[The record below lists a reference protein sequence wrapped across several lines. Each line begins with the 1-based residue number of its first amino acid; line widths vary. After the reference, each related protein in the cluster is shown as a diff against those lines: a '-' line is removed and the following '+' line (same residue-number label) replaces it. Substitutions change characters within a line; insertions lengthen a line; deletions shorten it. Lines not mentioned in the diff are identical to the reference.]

1 MIARHAARLLAA
13 LAGTT
18 AIILLAA
25 MNGASADT
33 SSPMAGATSAPV
45 LVVINDFAFKP
56 QSLTI
61 KPGTTVQWRNDDGI
75 SHTATDSGGAFD
87 SHNLDKG
94 MTYSFTFTKAGTYS
108 YVCSYHP
115 NMTGTIVVSDSASQ

>member
-13 LAGTT
+13 LGGMT
-18 AIILLAA
+18 AIIALAA
-25 MNGASADT
+25 MNGASADI
-33 SSPMAGATSAPV
+33 SSPAAGATSAPF
-45 LVVINDFAFKP
+45 LVVISDFAFKP
-56 QSLTI
+56 AKLTI
-61 KPGTTVQWRNDDGI
+61 KPGATVYWRNDDGI

-94 MTYSFTFTKAGTYS
+94 MMYSFTFTKAGTYS